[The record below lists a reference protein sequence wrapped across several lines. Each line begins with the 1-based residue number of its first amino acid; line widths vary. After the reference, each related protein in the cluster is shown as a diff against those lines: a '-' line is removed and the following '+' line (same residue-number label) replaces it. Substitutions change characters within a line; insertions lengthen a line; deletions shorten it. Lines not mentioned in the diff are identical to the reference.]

1 MKKRIRVPVL
11 ETSTIGNCTMSL
23 TLDTTHK
30 SASGQYHLCL
40 RFAMNGKRYYYRLG
54 EKYSSAEFDII
65 CKADGRGRGGNV
77 NPSYVK
83 RQELSALYS
92 KYERVI
98 MDMSDRGKLKSVAN
112 IEILLTGQADK
123 RLKVD
128 NPVNETFLSVWR
140 DVIASRKASTADS
153 YNNAINCFKESKV
166 YDEADGFAVDTLTVQ
181 KWVQYMNNAGYKSST
196 IGIYLRALRVVFNT
210 CIRKGYLRE
219 ADYPFSAKDPDK
231 VTIPVGGSRKTA
243 VLSIPEM
250 TRLYVFFLDGELPSG
265 FRNKEAKN
273 RTLGMFLCQYLC
285 NGCNLYDLA
294 LLRYDDYYEISE
306 RKAFRFFRHKTAEH
320 SEAGS
325 EVIVPIIPPLKIIL
339 DKIAAPV
346 AFGQLVFPFILG
358 EGVDPESKEA
368 VNKIHQENKN
378 IAKRMKAIAPLVGIK
393 DEPTSTYARHS
404 FATNLSQQGV
414 PLDYV
419 TFAMGHSTG
428 NRGQITKR
436 YISPYPIYKQ
446 MEYNS
451 KLLLVQYT
459 ENPEDGWETLL
470 SALKE
475 KYGEGCLKAMV
486 APESAA
492 NDRELYQLLSSKFGI
507 EGLNVLKG

>member
-1 MKKRIRVPVL
+1 MEKRIRVPVL
-11 ETSTIGNCTMSL
+11 ATSTIGNCTMAL

-30 SASGQYHLCL
+30 STSGQYHLCL
-40 RFAMNGKRYYYRLG
+40 RFSMNGKRYHYRLG
-54 EKYSSAEFDII
+54 EKYSSSEFDVI
-65 CKADGRGRGGNV
+65 CKADGRGRGGNI
-77 NPSYVK
+77 NPSYTK
-83 RQELSALYS
+83 RQELSALYN
-92 KYERVI
+92 KYEKLI
-98 MDMSDRGKLKSVAN
+98 MDVSDRGKLKSVAN
-112 IEILLTGQADK
+112 IEILFTGQADK
-123 RLKVD
+123 RLKID
-128 NPVNETFLSVWR
+128 NPVKETFLSVWR
-140 DVIASRKASTADS
+140 DVIASKKASTADS
-153 YNNAINCFKESKV
+153 YNNAINCFIESKV

-231 VTIPVGGSRKTA
+231 VTIPVGSSRKTA
-243 VLSIPEM
+243 VLSIAEM
-250 TRLYVFFLDGELPSG
+250 TRLYEFFLEGELPSSS
-265 FRNKEAKN
+265 RNKEAKN
-273 RTLGMFLCQYLC
+273 MALGLFLCQYLC

-294 LLRYDDYYEISE
+294 LLRYDDYYEVSE
-306 RKAFRFFRHKTAEH
+306 EKAFRFFRHKTAEH
-320 SEAGS
+320 AEAGS
-325 EVIVPIIPPLKIIL
+325 EVIVPIIPPLKVIL
-339 DKIAAPV
+339 EKIAAPV
-346 AFGQLVFPFILG
+346 VHGQLVFPYILG
-358 EGVDPESKEA
+358 EDMDPESKRA

-378 IAKRMKAIAPLVGIK
+378 IAKRMKVIAPLVGIK

-419 TFAMGHSTG
+419 SFAMGHSNG

-451 KLLLVQYT
+451 KLLLVRFT
-459 ENPEDGWETLL
+459 EETDDAWERLL

-475 KYGEGCLKAMV
+475 KYGEECLKAMV
-486 APESAA
+486 APETAN
-492 NDRELYQLLSSKFGI
+492 NDRELFRLLSNRFGL
-507 EGLNVLKG
+507 EELNVLKG

>member
-1 MKKRIRVPVL
+1 MA
-11 ETSTIGNCTMSL
+11 L

-30 SASGQYHLCL
+30 SASGLYHLCL

-54 EKYSSAEFDII
+54 EKYSATEFDVI

-77 NPSYVK
+77 NPSYTK
-83 RQELSALYS
+83 RLELSALYS
-92 KYERVI
+92 KYEKLI
-98 MDMSDRGKLKSVAN
+98 MDVSDRGKLKSVAN

-128 NPVNETFLSVWR
+128 SPVNETFLTVWR
-140 DVIASRKASTADS
+140 DVIASKKASTADS
-153 YNNAINCFKESKV
+153 YNNAINCFIESKV
-166 YDEADGFAVDTLTVQ
+166 YDEADGFAVDTLTIQ

-196 IGIYLRALRVVFNT
+196 IGIYLRAIRVVFNT

-231 VTIPVGGSRKTA
+231 VSIPVGNSRKTA
-243 VLSIPEM
+243 VLSTAEM
-250 TRLYVFFLDGELPSG
+250 TRLYEFFIGGEIPSG
-265 FRNKEAKN
+265 VRSKESKN
-273 RTLGMFLCQYLC
+273 LALGLFLCQYLC

-306 RKAFRFFRHKTAEH
+306 HKAFRFFRHKTAEH

-325 EVIVPIIPPLKIIL
+325 EVIVPIIQPLKEIL
-339 DKIAAPV
+339 DRIAAPV
-346 AFGQLVFPFILG
+346 GFGQLVFPFILG

-378 IAKRMKAIAPLVGIK
+378 IAKRMKSIAPLVGIK

-419 TFAMGHSTG
+419 SFAMGHSTG

-451 KLLLVQYT
+451 KLLLVKYT
-459 ENPEDGWETLL
+459 DKVDGEWEGLYF
-470 SALKE
+470 ALKE
-475 KYGEGCLKAMV
+475 KFGEDCLKAMV
-486 APESAA
+486 APESAN
-492 NDRELYQLLSSKFGI
+492 NDHELFLLLCNKFGI

>member
-1 MKKRIRVPVL
+1 MA
-11 ETSTIGNCTMSL
+11 L

-30 SASGQYHLCL
+30 STSGQYHLCL
-40 RFAMNGKRYYYRLG
+40 RFSMNGKRYHYRLG
-54 EKYSSAEFDII
+54 EKYSSSEFDVI
-65 CKADGRGRGGNV
+65 CKADGRGRGGNI
-77 NPSYVK
+77 NPSYTK
-83 RQELSALYS
+83 RQELSALYN
-92 KYERVI
+92 KYEKLI
-98 MDMSDRGKLKSVAN
+98 MDVSDRGKLKSVAN

-123 RLKVD
+123 RLKID
-128 NPVNETFLSVWR
+128 NPVKETFLSVWR
-140 DVIASRKASTADS
+140 DVIASKKASTADS
-153 YNNAINCFKESKV
+153 YNNAINCFIESKV

-231 VTIPVGGSRKTA
+231 VTIPVGSSRKTA
-243 VLSIPEM
+243 VLSIAEM
-250 TRLYVFFLDGELPSG
+250 TRLYEFFLEGELPSSS
-265 FRNKEAKN
+265 RNKEAKN
-273 RTLGMFLCQYLC
+273 MALGLFLCQYLC

-294 LLRYDDYYEISE
+294 LLRYDDYYEVSE
-306 RKAFRFFRHKTAEH
+306 EKAFRFFRHKTAEH
-320 SEAGS
+320 AEAGS
-325 EVIVPIIPPLKIIL
+325 EVIVPIIPPLKVIL

-346 AFGQLVFPFILG
+346 VHGQLVFPYILG
-358 EGVDPESKEA
+358 EDMDPESKRA

-378 IAKRMKAIAPLVGIK
+378 IAKRMKVIAPLVGIK

-419 TFAMGHSTG
+419 SFAMGHSNG

-451 KLLLVQYT
+451 KLLLVRFT
-459 ENPEDGWETLL
+459 EETDDAWEGLL

-475 KYGEGCLKAMV
+475 KYCDECLKEMV
-486 APESAA
+486 APETAN
-492 NDRELYQLLSSKFGI
+492 NDRELFRLLSNRFGL

>member
-1 MKKRIRVPVL
+1 MEQRKRVPVL
-11 ETSTIGNCTMSL
+11 ETSTIGNCTMAL

-30 SASGQYHLCL
+30 SASGLYHLCL

-54 EKYSSAEFDII
+54 EKYSAAEFDVI
-65 CKADGRGRGGNV
+65 CKADGRGRGGNT
-77 NPSYVK
+77 NPTYIK

-92 KYERVI
+92 KYEKLI
-98 MDMSDRGKLKSVAN
+98 MDVSDRGKLKSVAN

-123 RLKVD
+123 RLKVET
-128 NPVNETFLSVWR
+128 PINETFISVWR
-140 DVIASRKASTADS
+140 DVIASKKASTADS
-153 YNNAINCFKESKV
+153 YTNAINCFIESKV

-231 VTIPVGGSRKTA
+231 VTIPVGTSRKTS
-243 VLSIPEM
+243 VLSIAEM
-250 TRLYVFFLDGELPSG
+250 TRLYEFFLDGNLPTG
-265 FRNKEAKN
+265 VRNKEAKN
-273 RTLGMFLCQYLC
+273 RALGLFLCQYLC

-306 RKAFRFFRHKTAEH
+306 HKAFRFFRHKTAEH
-320 SEAGS
+320 AEAGS
-325 EVIVPIIPPLKIIL
+325 EVIVPIIPPLKEIL
-339 DKIAAPV
+339 DQIAAPV
-346 AFGQLVFPFILG
+346 IFGQLVFPYILG

-378 IAKRMKAIAPLVGIK
+378 IAKRMKTIAPLIGIK

-419 TFAMGHSTG
+419 SFAMGHSTG

-451 KLLLVQYT
+451 KLLLVTYS
-459 ENPEDGWETLL
+459 EKNDDEWEKLL

-475 KYGEGCLKAMV
+475 KFGEDCLKAMV
-486 APESAA
+486 APETAN
-492 NDRELYQLLSSKFGI
+492 NDRELFQLLSNKIGV
-507 EGLNVLKG
+507 EGLKVLKG

>member
-1 MKKRIRVPVL
+1 MA
-11 ETSTIGNCTMSL
+11 L

-30 SASGQYHLCL
+30 STSGQYHLCL
-40 RFAMNGKRYYYRLG
+40 RFSMNGKRYHYRLG
-54 EKYSSAEFDII
+54 EKYSSSEFDVI
-65 CKADGRGRGGNV
+65 CKADGRGRGGNI
-77 NPSYVK
+77 NPSYTK
-83 RQELSALYS
+83 RQELSALYN
-92 KYERVI
+92 KYEKLI
-98 MDMSDRGKLKSVAN
+98 MDVSDRGKLKSVAN

-123 RLKVD
+123 RLKID
-128 NPVNETFLSVWR
+128 NPVKETFLSVWR
-140 DVIASRKASTADS
+140 DVIASKKASTADS
-153 YNNAINCFKESKV
+153 YNNAINCFIESKV

-231 VTIPVGGSRKTA
+231 VTIPVGSSRKTA
-243 VLSIPEM
+243 VLSIAEM
-250 TRLYVFFLDGELPSG
+250 TRLYEFFLEGELPSSS
-265 FRNKEAKN
+265 RNKEAKN
-273 RTLGMFLCQYLC
+273 MALGLFLCQYLC

-294 LLRYDDYYEISE
+294 LLRYDDYYEVSE
-306 RKAFRFFRHKTAEH
+306 EKAFRFFRHKTAEH
-320 SEAGS
+320 AEAGS
-325 EVIVPIIPPLKIIL
+325 EVIVPIIPPLKVIL

-346 AFGQLVFPFILG
+346 VHGQLVFPYILG
-358 EGVDPESKEA
+358 EDMDPESKRA

-378 IAKRMKAIAPLVGIK
+378 IAKRMKVIAPLVGIK

-419 TFAMGHSTG
+419 SFAMGHSNG

-451 KLLLVQYT
+451 KLLLVRFT
-459 ENPEDGWETLL
+459 EETDDAWEGLL

-475 KYGEGCLKAMV
+475 KYGEECLKAMV
-486 APESAA
+486 APETAN
-492 NDRELYQLLSSKFGI
+492 NDRELFRLLSNRFGL

>member
-1 MKKRIRVPVL
+1 MEKRIRVPVL

-112 IEILLTGQADK
+112 IEILLTGQTDK

-140 DVIASRKASTADS
+140 DVIAGRKASTADS
-153 YNNAINCFKESKV
+153 YNNAINCFIESKV
-166 YDEADGFAVDTLTVQ
+166 YDEVDGFAVDTLTVQ

-231 VTIPVGGSRKTA
+231 VTIPIGGSRKTA

-294 LLRYDDYYEISE
+294 LLRYDDYYENSE

-320 SEAGS
+320 SEAGA

-378 IAKRMKAIAPLVGIK
+378 IAKRMKTIAPLVGIK

-404 FATNLSQQGV
+404 FATNLAQQGV

-419 TFAMGHSTG
+419 SFAMGHSTG

-451 KLLLVQYT
+451 KLLLVKYT
-459 ENPEDGWETLL
+459 ENADDDWKNML

-486 APESAA
+486 APDSAA
-492 NDRELYQLLSSKFGI
+492 NDRELYQLLSNKFGI

>member
-1 MKKRIRVPVL
+1 MEQRKRVPVL
-11 ETSTIGNCTMSL
+11 ETSTIGNCTMAL

-30 SASGQYHLCL
+30 SASGLYHLCL

-54 EKYSSAEFDII
+54 EKYSAAEFDVI

-77 NPSYVK
+77 NPSYTK

-92 KYERVI
+92 KYEKLI
-98 MDMSDRGKLKSVAN
+98 MDVSDRGKLKSVAN

-128 NPVNETFLSVWR
+128 SPVNETFLSVWR
-140 DVIASRKASTADS
+140 DVIASKKASTADS
-153 YNNAINCFKESKV
+153 YNNAINCFIESKV
-166 YDEADGFAVDTLTVQ
+166 YDEVDGFAVDTLTIQ

-196 IGIYLRALRVVFNT
+196 IGIYLRAIRVVFNT

-231 VTIPVGGSRKTA
+231 VSIPVGNSRKTA
-243 VLSIPEM
+243 VLSIAEM
-250 TRLYVFFLDGELPSG
+250 TRLYEFFINGEIPSG
-265 FRNKEAKN
+265 VRSKESKNKA
-273 RTLGMFLCQYLC
+273 LGLFLCQYLC

-306 RKAFRFFRHKTAEH
+306 HKAFRFFRHKTAEH

-325 EVIVPIIPPLKIIL
+325 EVIVPIIQPLKEIL
-339 DKIAAPV
+339 DQIAAPV
-346 AFGQLVFPFILG
+346 GFGQLVFPFILG

-378 IAKRMKAIAPLVGIK
+378 IAKRMKSIAPLVGIK

-419 TFAMGHSTG
+419 SFAMGHSTG

-451 KLLLVQYT
+451 KLLLVKYT
-459 ENPEDGWETLL
+459 DKVDGEWEGLYF
-470 SALKE
+470 ALKE
-475 KYGEGCLKAMV
+475 KFGEDCLKAMV
-486 APESAA
+486 APESAN
-492 NDRELYQLLSSKFGI
+492 NDHELFLLLCNKFGI